1 MGRTLRELLNKGIAR
16 LEEAEVPDPRFDARA
31 LLMSAF
37 SIDHAYYLMHSTEAL
52 ACLKKTP
59 REIGEAEERYEE
71 LLKRREKREPLQQI
85 FGVTGFYG
93 LEYIVNTDVLC
104 PRQDT
109 EVLVEAVLQD
119 MHRGNVKTGNDAAL
133 LDMCT
138 GSGCIALTLAEYGNM
153 GIILGTD
160 ISEAALGIAG
170 RNREYI
176 LKSQAERVQLIQS
189 DMFSGVRAWM
199 DARGLSGF
207 DVITSNPPY
216 IPSAV
221 VEKLEPEVRLY
232 EPCIA
237 LDGDRDGLRFYR
249 ILAEESRQYLLP
261 GGRIYL
267 EIGYDQ
273 GETVPEIL
281 QRWGYQNI
289 QVIRDFGGQNRV
301 VTAVF
306 NE

>member
-16 LEEAEVPDPRFDARA
+16 LEEAGVPDPRFDARA

-52 ACLKKTP
+52 ACLKKMP